1 MWKSLGW
8 SSLGLLALLAAGC
21 ATYRPDPL
29 RPEAEA
35 MALDRQDLA
44 TLVPQRS
51 TPCEGPAAPGGAP
64 FDLSDGLN
72 EAEVI
77 AVALTL
83 NPDLR
88 VKRLESGGAQAQ
100 LIQAGLWPNP
110 EIAIAWRPG
119 VGGATGAAV
128 DADFLLEVLRSSK
141 RAARKDA
148 AAAGLTQVQAE
159 IVAAEWE
166 LVAQVR
172 RQRLAVLA
180 GEQTL
185 ALLDEEA
192 TLRDR
197 ALETARRRRQV
208 GEGTEVDISATELE
222 TVEVRRD
229 RRKAETELA
238 SARRELNHLLGL
250 PSGYTL
256 CLSES
261 GKPLAV
267 TAFNDLADEDLGR
280 RMRARRFDL
289 RALEAAYEKA
299 EHELRLAVL
308 RQYPDLKVG
317 PSFSRE
323 TDGGNFLG
331 LGAGITIPIS
341 DRNQAEITQK
351 ENERQ
356 RARATYVALLHRL
369 TAAVREAR
377 GRLQRAR
384 LEVEAQEKDV
394 LPLVKRNQDLLERA
408 YRAGEVTVFDLIA
421 AQQRALKARQAH
433 LASVVRHQESVI
445 DMETAM
451 GLPIAPTAAAAAP
464 EAKEK

>member
-1 MWKSLGW
+1 MWKGLGW
-8 SSLGLLALLAAGC
+8 SCLAALALLAAGC

-29 RPEAEA
+29 LPEAEA
-35 MALDRQDLA
+35 AALDRQDLA

-51 TPCEGPAAPGGAP
+51 TPGEGPAVPGGAP

-88 VKRLESGGAQAQ
+88 AKRLESGGAQAL
-100 LIQAGLWPNP
+100 LIEAGLWPNP
-110 EIAIAWRPG
+110 EIAVAWRPG
-119 VGGATGAAV
+119 VGGATGSVV
-128 DADFLLEVLRSSK
+128 DADFLLELLRPAK

-148 AAAGLTQVQAE
+148 AAASLAQVQAE

-180 GEQTL
+180 GEQAL

-192 TLRDR
+192 ALRDR
-197 ALETARRRRQV
+197 ALETTRRRRQV
-208 GEGTEVDISATELE
+208 GEGTDVDVSAAELE

-229 RRKAETELA
+229 RRKAETEFA
-238 SARRELNHLLGL
+238 SARRELNRLLGL

-267 TAFNDLADEDLGR
+267 TVINDLADEDLGR
-280 RMRARRFDL
+280 RTRAGRFDL
-289 RALEAAYEKA
+289 RAIESAYAKA

-317 PSFSRE
+317 PSFDGE
-323 TDGGNFLG
+323 PDGGNFLG
-331 LGAGITIPIS
+331 LGAGIAIPLS
-341 DRNQAEITQK
+341 DRNQAEIAQK
-351 ENERQ
+351 KNERQ
-356 RARATYVALLHRL
+356 RARAAYVALLHRL
-369 TAAVREAR
+369 TAAAREAR

-394 LPLVKRNQDLLERA
+394 LPLVRRNQDLLERG

-433 LASVVRHQESVI
+433 LASVVRYQESVI

-451 GLPIAPTAAAAAP
+451 GLPIAQSAA
-464 EAKEK
+464 EAKPAEKGE